1 MNYVFNQ
8 GVPGCFTSIEG
19 DDQNLA
25 SPPETP
31 QAQMT
36 MQSGNSWANGS
47 EFQEK
52 QWSYEVPDEPL
63 FTPAQGVFPL
73 ELQMPQPQ
81 YLSNMSQPVTP
92 AFGQQFNP
100 SFMFENESPHF
111 KNDSPQ
117 YTLSTQSHSEY
128 LFPDGQNH
136 YSMGLLTSPLT
147 KQKTFQFSNTTA
159 ADFSEK

>member
-19 DDQNLA
+19 DQNLA

-36 MQSGNSWANGS
+36 VQSGNGWPNGT

-52 QWSYEVPDEPL
+52 QWSYEVPDEAAY
-63 FTPAQGVFPL
+63 TPAQDVFPL
-73 ELQMPQPQ
+73 ELQMPQPT
-81 YLSNMSQPVTP
+81 YLNQPITP
-92 AFGQQFNP
+92 AFGQHFNS

-111 KNDSPQ
+111 KNGSPQ

-128 LFPDGQNH
+128 SFPDSQSH